1 MIAFGAR
8 KNEKNDKVVGDFAVS
23 NLALSSKNNSVIEK
37 VSQKNLE
44 LLVHSTIK
52 SVSKS

>member
-1 MIAFGAR
+1 MIAFGA
-8 KNEKNDKVVGDFAVS
+8 KKNDKIADDFAVS
-23 NLALSSKNNSVIEK
+23 NLALSSKNNSVIER

-44 LLVHSTIK
+44 FLVHSTIK